1 MTKTRLFLLCMMS
14 LSLFVGVATAQDTR
28 TLNGTIDA
36 NTPFVDVAFV
46 VGDNQTITLDMVAT
60 GGDLDPYIY
69 LIAPDGTALTWNDDR
84 ERGDS
89 NSRIVYPSATAGT
102 YSAVATR
109 YGVTEG
115 ETSGTFELTINT
127 APTTP
132 PVEADYATTPD
143 ALTAAGFPSI
153 EVRPQAQWTI
163 IAYYG
168 GDTNLEQG
176 ILHDL
181 KEFENAGGS
190 TENVRIVALFDRNP
204 ENFATDPDWSSSRL
218 YEITAT
224 TDPNPDAISSV
235 AITDLGVAQVTGDG
249 QYFAQFLTW
258 ALTHFPAQR
267 YAIAFG
273 SHGAAWE
280 GLIQDDT
287 PNPEDAPATGSKD
300 LLSLSELS
308 KAFAIGQQVA
318 GVEKFDLLVNDA
330 CSMSSIE
337 YFSALQPY
345 FVTSLASPEVVID
358 PALSMTTLTQLLNE
372 NPAEDVKVYARRLV
386 DQYID
391 VDIRT
396 KNSPDLVNLTHAV
409 TDLTQFDALEA
420 AVEDFARVFNANPRT
435 YAAVV
440 GAARH
445 NAGTVV
451 YSGFLGS
458 TTKIDLGT
466 FMQAIVQTAVS
477 PQLRDAALN
486 VLDALE
492 TVKVY
497 ARNGGNTA
505 LDNASYYNI
514 YFPEDEGTFRPLY
527 LENSPLTEWG
537 RMLRNYYS
545 ANNPSLAAITG
556 DTSQDFHAPFSPQ
569 INITSVYPPT
579 GTPASISSPVTVD
592 TEVVGRN
599 LAYVETTTDQKQ
611 PDGTFIRL
619 ATERVLLDIP
629 TENGVERLNLWSPGV
644 DLRSVNWDVT
654 LPKLYAVDDPS
665 TITDATNGVF
675 EYVSFVGDLAY
686 LDGYYREPNSDTY
699 HDVTVIFNGVDRASR
714 ELGRVLRVISRSPS
728 SETAAD
734 IQISVGSEFIPFRQ
748 SVTADGVTTLLLSPN
763 RLTWPEGG
771 LVYQWS
777 PAPNGEYTYGLLA
790 TAYGGTTGY
799 NKTTIVVD
807 NTTSTFDVR
816 GETVPFGGFSL
827 QRPIEWERLVYSI
840 GDLEPYTLELYRSSA
855 PDGRED
861 ISVYII
867 SEFDNNFEPIPDD
880 LTFIVNKLVE
890 VGGLVLVGEP
900 RAITVQ
906 GVPALEFDYTYES
919 EAGTVTGRAFT
930 VYNAPLASGNTFA
943 AESLDGAGAALEAR
957 YAALRDTIRLFDA
970 GVVLD
975 ARVRNWRFQYFNDVD
990 NYTFLRP
997 ATWFAA
1003 EMPPN
1008 RYSENGDPAS
1018 SAFFEWFTQPEDG
1031 ASLSD
1036 LLLNTTSYT
1045 AELENFIIT
1054 RTRSY
1059 ANLAAWDVVQYTA
1072 TRNGQAVQG
1081 RYYATSLNE
1090 VRVILHVEVPDTPE
1104 GAAIMTN
1111 TLEILVDTVILQ

>member
-1 MTKTRLFLLCMMS
+1 MTKTRLLLMCLVTVS
-14 LSLFVGVATAQDTR
+14 LLTGIVAAQDTR
-28 TLNGTIDA
+28 TLSGTIDVT
-36 NTPFVDVAFV
+36 TPFVDVAFV
-46 VGDNQTITLDMVAT
+46 VADNQTITIEMTAT
-60 GGDLDPYIY
+60 GGDLDPYVY

-89 NSRIVYPSATAGT
+89 NSRIIYPSATAGT

-115 ETSGTFELTINT
+115 ETSGTYDLTIT
-127 APTTP
+127 TSPTNP
-132 PVEADYATTPD
+132 PVETDYTTTPE
-143 ALTAAGFPSI
+143 ALVAAGFPTMDI
-153 EVRPQAQWTI
+153 RPQAQWTI

-218 YEITAT
+218 YEITTT
-224 TDPNPDAISSV
+224 TDPNPDAISSI
-235 AITDLGVAQVTGDG
+235 AITDLGVTQVTGDG
-249 QYFAQFLTW
+249 QYFAQYLTW
-258 ALTHFPAQR
+258 ALTHFPAQH

-287 PNPEDAPATGSKD
+287 PNTDDAPATGSKD
-300 LLSLSELS
+300 LLSLNELS
-308 KAFAIGQQVA
+308 RAFALGQQVA
-318 GVEKFDLLVNDA
+318 GIEKFDLLVNDA

-337 YFSALQPY
+337 YFSVMQPY

-358 PALSMTTLTQLLNE
+358 PALSMTTLTTLLNA
-372 NPAEDVKVYARRLV
+372 NPAEDVNVYAKRLV

-396 KNSPDLVNLTHAV
+396 QSSPDLVNLTHAV
-409 TDLTQFDALEA
+409 TDLTQFAALEQ
-420 AVEDFARVFNANPRT
+420 AVENFASVFNRSPRT
-435 YAAVV
+435 YAAVM
-440 GAARH
+440 GSARH
-445 NAGTVV
+445 NAGTYV

-466 FMQAIVQTAVS
+466 LMQSIVQTAVS
-477 PQLRDAALN
+477 PELRDAALN
-486 VLDALE
+486 VLDALN

-556 DTSQDFHAPFSPQ
+556 DTSQDFHAPFSPK

-579 GTPASISSPVTVD
+579 GTPASISSPIAVD

-611 PDGTFIRL
+611 ADGTFIRL
-619 ATERVLLDIP
+619 ATERVLLDIA
-629 TENGVERLNLWSPGV
+629 TENGVERLNAWSPGV

-654 LPKLYAVDDPS
+654 LPKLYALDDPS

-675 EYVSFVGDLAY
+675 EYVSFVGNLAY

-699 HDVTVIFNGVDRASR
+699 HDVTVIFIGVDRASR

-734 IQISVGSEFIPFRQ
+734 IKITAGSEFIAFRQ
-748 SVTADGVTTLLLSPN
+748 SVTADGVTTLALSPN
-763 RLTWPEGG
+763 RLTWPVEG

-777 PAPNGEYTYGLLA
+777 PAPNGEYTYGILA

-799 NKTTIVVD
+799 NKTTVIVD
-807 NTTSTFDVR
+807 NSTSTFDVR
-816 GETVPFGGFSL
+816 GETVPFGGFTL
-827 QRPIEWERLVYSI
+827 VRPIEWERLVYSI
-840 GDLEPYTLELYRSSA
+840 GDLEPYPVELYRSSS

-861 ISVYII
+861 VSVYIV
-867 SEFDNNFEPIPDD
+867 SPFDNNGNDIPDD
-880 LTFIVNKLVE
+880 LPFIVNKLVE
-890 VGGLVLVGEP
+890 ISGFTLIGEA
-900 RAITVQ
+900 RGIIVNDVA
-906 GVPALEFDYTYES
+906 ALEFDYTYDS
-919 EAGTVTGRAFT
+919 ENGAVMGRAFA
-930 VYNAPLASGNTFA
+930 VYNAPLASGNVFA
-943 AESLDGAGAALEAR
+943 AESLDGAGAVLESR
-957 YAALRDTIRLFDA
+957 YALLRDNIRLFDVA
-970 GVVLD
+970 LVLD
-975 ARVRNWRFQYFNDVD
+975 SRTRNWRFQYFNDVD
-990 NYTFLRP
+990 NYIFLRP
-997 ATWFAA
+997 VSWFASD
-1003 EMPPN
+1003 EFPN
-1008 RYSENGDPAS
+1008 RYSENGDPAATS
-1018 SAFFEWFTQPEDG
+1018 FFQWFTQSEDG
-1031 ASLSD
+1031 TALRD
-1036 LLLNTTSYT
+1036 LLLNTPAYT
-1045 AELENFIIT
+1045 QGLENFTIT

-1059 ANLAAWDVVQYTA
+1059 ANLAAWEVAQYTA
-1072 TRNGQAVQG
+1072 TRNGSAVQG
-1081 RYYATSLNE
+1081 RFYATALND
-1090 VRVILHVEVPDTPE
+1090 VLILLNVEVADTPE
-1104 GAAIMTN
+1104 GATIMTN
-1111 TLEILVDTVILQ
+1111 TLEILVDTVFLE